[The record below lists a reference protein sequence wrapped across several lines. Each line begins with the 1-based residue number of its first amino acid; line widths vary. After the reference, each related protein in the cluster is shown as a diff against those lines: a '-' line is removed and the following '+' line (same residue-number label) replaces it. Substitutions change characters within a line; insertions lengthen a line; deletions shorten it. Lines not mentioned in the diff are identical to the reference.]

1 MLINKLLT
9 CIEDTYLKISIFG
22 ARELCFY
29 VAEEEFGISV
39 FLWDDSH
46 KVCMDVE
53 GFSYNFT
60 TDQILK
66 LGVIMSILSEEE
78 SIKEMRGWVEDLE

>member
-9 CIEDTYLKISIFG
+9 CIDSKYLKVAIFG
-22 ARELCFY
+22 HSELCFY

-39 FLWDDSH
+39 FLWSDSH

-60 TDQILK
+60 TDQIIE

-78 SIKEMRGWVEDLE
+78 SIKEIRGWVEDL